1 MPSLYTMGKV
11 QDDTAHTVTDTI
23 VSDPD
28 PVKANQT
35 PVTVCMSYKNN
46 DIRPKARFFRKG
58 SYIN

>member
-1 MPSLYTMGKV
+1 MGKV

-58 SYIN
+58 GCIN